1 MSNEIVLP
9 VFDTITMYEVKSE
22 DGNTSLSLFNSRTNN
37 ELTEMAAVIITKLKD
52 VLIEMESSNVSVA
65 EAVFNTIKNKKL
77 TLQDLFEISCL
88 FICTSVIKQW
98 PINFAF
104 GGILLAI

>member
-1 MSNEIVLP
+1 
-9 VFDTITMYEVKSE
+9 
-22 DGNTSLSLFNSRTNN
+22 
-37 ELTEMAAVIITKLKD
+37 
-52 VLIEMESSNVSVA
+52 
-65 EAVFNTIKNKKL
+65 L